1 MTTVTAISAGN
12 GSFVHEALLY
22 RDADD
27 YLDETLAFIRGGTD
41 AGEPV
46 LVAVPG
52 PNLRLIEAALG
63 PGRNGVR
70 FADMSEVG
78 RNPGRIIPGVL
89 HAFVD
94 AHPAG
99 RVRIIGEPI
108 WAGRSDVAYPAC
120 VQHEALVNVAFAR
133 HAVTIL
139 CPYDVTA
146 LRPDVLADAAATH
159 PVLVD
164 ERGRRRSAGYAA
176 PARVVAT
183 FNRPL
188 PNPAGTP
195 RNLVFDRDT
204 LPAVRALV
212 ADAATRHGL
221 AHERAMDLQI
231 AVNEVATNAAAHGRV
246 PATLRAWPEGAV
258 LICEV
263 TDSGEMTDPMAGR
276 IPPAPNSEGG
286 RGLLL
291 VNNLCDL
298 VRSHTD
304 RRGTTV
310 RMYMGR

>member
-1 MTTVTAISAGN
+1 MTTATAISAGN
-12 GSFVHEALLY
+12 GSFVHEAMLY

-27 YLDETLAFIRGGTD
+27 YLNGTLAFIRGGIG

-52 PNLRLIEAALG
+52 PNLRLIDGALG
-63 PGRNGVR
+63 PARDGVR
-70 FADMSEVG
+70 LTDMAEAG

-94 AHPAG
+94 AHPDG

-120 VQHEALVNVAFAR
+120 VQHEALINVAMAR
-133 HAVTIL
+133 HPVTIL

-164 ERGRRRSAGYAA
+164 GRGRRTSPGYAE
-176 PARVVAT
+176 PARVVEA

-188 PNPAGTP
+188 PAPAEPP
-195 RNLVFDRDT
+195 RVLLFDWAG

-212 ADAATRHGL
+212 ADAA
-221 AHERAMDLQI
+221 
-231 AVNEVATNAAAHGRV
+231 
-246 PATLRAWPEGAV
+246 PATTSPRTAQST
-258 LICEV
+258 C
-263 TDSGEMTDPMAGR
+263 
-276 IPPAPNSEGG
+276 
-286 RGLLL
+286 
-291 VNNLCDL
+291 
-298 VRSHTD
+298 RSP
-304 RRGTTV
+304 
-310 RMYMGR
+310 